1 MNGKDIM
8 EKAEVGQKVR
18 VHYSGML
25 EDGTKFDSSA
35 GDEPIE
41 LIIGEGSSLPA
52 FEKALIGMTTGDTK
66 TISIPAKEAH
76 GIYAQDLLRKV
87 DRTQIPQAG
96 ELEIGT
102 RVSATLTG
110 GHKAYMK
117 IVDISDDSVTVDL
130 NHPLAGKDLVYEI
143 SMVELK

>member
-1 MNGKDIM
+1 MSGKDMM

-25 EDGTKFDSSA
+25 EDGTEFDSSA

-52 FEKALIGMTTGDTK
+52 FEKALIGMTPGDTK

-76 GIYAQDLLRKV
+76 GTHAQDLLRKV

-110 GHKAYMK
+110 GHRAYMK